1 MSEEIVKPVRD
12 SEPVKNGG
20 TVTLVFETGTAASG
34 LPVVNSFTP
43 SGELN
48 ADLKYKYDYDEFV
61 NTAILEA
68 NVETK
73 ELVAAVPNRK
83 IEVVSYVMVTSA
95 ASTVTWKSGSTA
107 ISSGMPLAANGG
119 VSANNSE
126 GLLRTS
132 AGEALNLTNSAGTV
146 NGHISYKVK

>member
-1 MSEEIVKPVRD
+1 MPDEIVKAVIDGNPI
-12 SEPVKNGG
+12 KNGG

-34 LPVVNSFTP
+34 LPGVNSFVA
-43 SGELN
+43 SGDLN
-48 ADLKYKYDYDEFV
+48 ADLKFSFNPDYV
-61 NTAILEA
+61 NTAILQA

-73 ELVAAVPNRK
+73 ELVAAVPNKK
-83 IEVVSYVMVTSA
+83 IEVVSYVMVASA

-119 VSANNSE
+119 VSATNNE

-146 NGHISYKVK
+146 NGHISYKIN